1 MHAARSPLPPSP
13 PVREPSRDP
22 VWPGRVSRGEACVK
36 PRVTSQP
43 GSDRWRVVNRRV
55 VHVIMTLGGAQGQ
68 PARSDSKEIR
78 LGDRVLSFVMR
89 SIRSFLLLVS
99 LLLGGLLLLVLPL
112 LGGCQRSAPDGAS
125 EDAAQTRGGEEI
137 RYLALGD
144 SFTAGTGNQ
153 PDDAFPSRLASL
165 WRADGR
171 RVTLK
176 NVAVNGYTTEDVK
189 EQELPEVAPF
199 RPTLVTLAVGAN
211 DYLRGWS
218 ADVYRSQLRVLFR
231 AIMDAGVAP
240 SRIVALPQPDWS
252 LSPVAASFGDPRQ
265 IGADIVAFNTI
276 LRDEA
281 RAAGA
286 RYVDLYPLMHK
297 QAEANMLASDGLHP
311 SARAH
316 AEWAAALYEQVE
328 P

>member
-1 MHAARSPLPPSP
+1 
-13 PVREPSRDP
+13 
-22 VWPGRVSRGEACVK
+22 
-36 PRVTSQP
+36 
-43 GSDRWRVVNRRV
+43 
-55 VHVIMTLGGAQGQ
+55 
-68 PARSDSKEIR
+68 
-78 LGDRVLSFVMR
+78 MR
-89 SIRSFLLLVS
+89 SIRPLLLLV
-99 LLLGGLLLLVLPL
+99 LLPLTGLLLLVLPL
-112 LGGCQRSAPDGAS
+112 LGGCPRSAPTGAS
-125 EDAAQTRGGEEI
+125 EDAAPTRGLEEI

-153 PDDAFPSRLASL
+153 PADAFPSRLASL
-165 WRADGR
+165 WRAHGR

-176 NVAVNGYTTEDVK
+176 NVAVNGYTTEDVQ

-199 RPTLVTLAVGAN
+199 RPALVTLAVGAN
-211 DYLRGWS
+211 DYVRGWS
-218 ADVYRSQLRVLFR
+218 ADVYRSHVRVLFR
-231 AIMDAGVAP
+231 AIIDAGVAP
-240 SRIVALPQPDWS
+240 NRIVALPQPEWS
-252 LSPVAASFGDPRQ
+252 LSPAAASFGDPRQ

-286 RYVDLYPLMHK
+286 LYVDLYPLMHK
-297 QAEANMLASDGLHP
+297 QAEAKMLASDGLHP